1 MFALSAL
8 KGLDRPL
15 MGLINYD
22 CYAYH
27 AAAQGFSIVFKQ
39 ACLRLVMIVMVPR

>member
-1 MFALSAL
+1 MLALSGL

-27 AAAQGFSIVFKQ
+27 AAAKGFFIVFKQ
-39 ACLRLVMIVMVPR
+39 ACIR